1 MTFALPHWVFDN
13 FLFNEWPGRWFAAE
27 NWRQFTLGFSIGLS
41 LLASGL
47 LMLEQR
53 ARRIGYIIPE
63 RVRKAV
69 YVGFALLAFL
79 TYFDFGNPNTRWP
92 AYYHRHEFYHYYMGS
107 KYFDE
112 IGYKRLYTCTA
123 IAEVEAGRGAQVK
136 ELGIRDLEGHNSI
149 LPTGETYVFSD
160 PSQCKSHF
168 SDARW
173 RDFKTDVAWFESVA
187 RGNYWDKMRTDHG
200 YNPPPVW
207 TMAGKLLASLAPAG
221 DHFFKLLACID
232 VLLQLGALLMLGW
245 AFGLRSMAIAAVF
258 WGCNAP
264 ANFYWTGGAFLRQ
277 DWFFFFVA
285 ALCLARKRKFALSG
299 AALSWSSLL
308 RIFPIVTF
316 AGVAL
321 IILFDLIRKRRL
333 RPDYRNFILG
343 SSLAACLL
351 IGVSSAV
358 SGVDSYTAFAK
369 HISSH
374 KGTPLTNNMGLETIL
389 AHGWDGRMIFTL
401 DERLDDSVQGWKQGY
416 TARTAAL
423 QPLRLLIAAAVFA
436 WLAWALR
443 RTKLLWVGMALSVPL
458 LMSVL
463 SLTCYY
469 YAFFVAPAVLVLLIP
484 ALGPAYLALAA
495 ASQILLTRFYWIDD
509 QYAAESWL
517 FYAFA
522 LSTLYALSRPF
533 SLARLRAWWAGQP
546 EPRAD
551 AASSRHPLWVSRSPR
566 EPEHTAQPLRERSL

>member
-1 MTFALPHWVFDN
+1 MSLALPQWVFDN
-13 FLFNEWPGRWFAAE
+13 FLFKEWPGRWLAAE
-27 NWRQFTLGFSIGLS
+27 NWRQFTLGVSIALS
-41 LLASGL
+41 LGASGL

-53 ARRIGYIIPE
+53 ARRIGYAISE
-63 RVRKAV
+63 RLCKAV
-69 YVGFALLAFL
+69 YLTFAVLAFL

-92 AYYHRHEFYHYYMGS
+92 EYYHRHEFYHYYMGS

-136 ELGIRDLEGHNSI
+136 QLGIRDLEGNNSI
-149 LPTGETYVFSD
+149 VPTSETYVFSD
-160 PSQCKSHF
+160 PARCKSHF

-173 RDFKTDVAWFESVA
+173 QDFKTDIAWFESTA
-187 RGNYWDKMRTDHG
+187 RGSYWDKMRTDHG

-207 TMAGKLLASLAPAG
+207 TMGGKLLASLAPAG
-221 DHFFKLLACID
+221 DHFFKLLASID
-232 VLLQLGALLMLGW
+232 VALQLGALLMIGW
-245 AFGLRSMAIAAVF
+245 AFGFRIMSIAAVF

-277 DWFFFFVA
+277 DWFFCFVA

-299 AALSWSSLL
+299 AALSWSALL
-308 RIFPIVTF
+308 RIFPIVAF
-316 AGVAL
+316 VGVGL
-321 IILFDLIRKRRL
+321 IIIFDVIRKRRL
-333 RPDYRNFILG
+333 GRDYRNFILG
-343 SSLAACLL
+343 SSLAAGVL
-351 IGVSSAV
+351 IGVSCAV
-358 SGVDSYTAFAK
+358 SGVGSYAAFAK

-374 KGTPLTNNMGLETIL
+374 KGTPLTNNMGVETIV
-389 AHGWDGRMIFTL
+389 AHNWQGRMIFTL
-401 DERLDDSVQGWKQGY
+401 DERLDDTVQQWKQGY
-416 TARTAAL
+416 TSRVKAL
-423 QPLRLLIAAAVFA
+423 QPLRLLVAVGVFA

-469 YAFFVAPAVLVLLIP
+469 YAFFVAPAVLVLLNP
-484 ALGPAYLALAA
+484 ALGPAYLALAG
-495 ASQILLTRFYWIDD
+495 ASQILLARFYWIDD

-517 FYAFA
+517 FFAFS

-533 SLARLRAWWAGQP
+533 SLARLRAWWRRKP
-546 EPRAD
+546 ELP
-551 AASSRHPLWVSRSPR
+551 AAAPSS
-566 EPEHTAQPLRERSL
+566 